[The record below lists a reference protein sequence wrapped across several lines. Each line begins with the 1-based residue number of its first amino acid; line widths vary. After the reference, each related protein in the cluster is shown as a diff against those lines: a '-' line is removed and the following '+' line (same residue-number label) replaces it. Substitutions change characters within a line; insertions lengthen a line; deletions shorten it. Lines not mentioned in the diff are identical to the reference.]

1 MINATL
7 GPMGRLRN
15 KVEQECKN
23 ARMQNAKCIIHRS
36 ALWDACV
43 TRWSKNA

>member
-15 KVEQECKN
+15 KVEQECKMHN
-23 ARMQNAKCIIHRS
+23 SSLGPMGRLRNKVEQERLTNE
-36 ALWDACV
+36 
-43 TRWSKNA
+43 